1 MKHEDF
7 IEKLRN
13 LKTPEI
19 ELPGH
24 KQALKMALLNSA
36 RFRERTIMDWARV
49 LAPIAAGVLLI
60 AVAGF
65 FTVIQPQLQMDQ
77 AKEIARNDPNVQEW
91 MEKYG
96 LEITEVK
103 LQNGQAFVLLIPK
116 LSLEFIALAATGEP
130 SPVVPDA
137 PSPVVPGEPSEEL
150 PPGYILKVDLLE
162 KKVTGFGE
170 IEEGRALK
178 DIKLEDIDF
187 VQFEPSGGGS

>member
-13 LKTPEI
+13 LKTPQI
-19 ELPGH
+19 ELLGH
-24 KQALKMALLNSA
+24 KQALKMALLNSG
-36 RFRERTIMDWARV
+36 RFKERTIMDWARV

-65 FTVIQPQLQMDQ
+65 FTVIQPQLQMSQ
-77 AKEIARNDPNVQEW
+77 AKEIARNDLKVQEL
-91 MEKYG
+91 MEEYG
-96 LEITEVK
+96 LEIVEIK

-116 LSLEFIALAATGEP
+116 LILESVALTATGEP
-130 SPVVPDA
+130 RL
-137 PSPVVPGEPSEEL
+137 VVPGEPSEEL

-187 VQFEPSGGGS
+187 VMFEPKGGGS